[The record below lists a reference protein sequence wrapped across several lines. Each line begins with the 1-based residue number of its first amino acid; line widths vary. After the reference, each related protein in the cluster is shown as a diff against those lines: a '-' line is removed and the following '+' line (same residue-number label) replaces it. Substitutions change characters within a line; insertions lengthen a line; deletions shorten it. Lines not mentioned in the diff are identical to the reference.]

1 MAWGTWSRGTP
12 VAQEAARTSCAKV
25 ITRERDRALQ
35 GMKNQM
41 KLLNMDPGAKTRWRL
56 QASSEKGSRITA
68 QAIIYLTPITLR
80 ARSHPCAHLRVEDPP
95 PVFRVARHHLG
106 TAA

>member
-1 MAWGTWSRGTP
+1 
-12 VAQEAARTSCAKV
+12 
-25 ITRERDRALQ
+25 
-35 GMKNQM
+35 MKNQM

-80 ARSHPCAHLRVEDPP
+80 AHANTPAHTCEWKIHPQFSGWRDTTW
-95 PVFRVARHHLG
+95 ARQHRC
-106 TAA
+106 